1 MKPCECQLMSTR
13 LIKLVYRVKKKKLY
27 SEVHLVV
34 LESKSALSLNAYNI
48 NDVVL

>member
-1 MKPCECQLMSTR
+1 MYF
-13 LIKLVYRVKKKKLY
+13 LIKLVYRVKKKKKLY
-27 SEVHLVV
+27 SEGHLVV